1 MMSKVRGLGR
11 RLKERD
17 RPVILMYHRV
27 ADVDIDPWELCVSP
41 KHFAQQMAY
50 LKRHRTPLPMTEFVS
65 RNTKGTLPADAVA
78 VTFDDGYLDN
88 LIHAKPALVAEDVP
102 ATLFVVT
109 GDETRGQAFWWDEL
123 AELVLA
129 HAGPFD
135 DVIEISGTAIRL
147 QWEAAADSPPERAR
161 PWRGW
166 EPPRNAR
173 QTSFTELRDWLRLL
187 SPAER
192 ADRLAWLRERL
203 GSPRLNGNSAMTE
216 AQLREFG
223 EGGLIEF
230 GGHTVSHPTLPS
242 LSPKRRREEIEGCR
256 QELTRLIGTPP
267 AGFAYPYGEF
277 DDGVRR
283 DVARS
288 GFAWACTTRSGAV
301 VPTSELFALPRR
313 HVCDWNGRR
322 FARWLRTVQ

>member
-1 MMSKVRGLGR
+1 MSRLRSLGR

-27 ADVDIDPWELCVSP
+27 AEIDIDPWELCVTP

-50 LKRHRTPLPMTEFVS
+50 LKRHRTPLPMTEFVE
-65 RNTKGTLPADAVA
+65 RHANGTLPDDAVA

-109 GDETRGQAFWWDEL
+109 GSETRGRPFWWDEL
-123 AELVLA
+123 ADLILT
-129 HAGPFD
+129 HPGPLD
-135 DVIEISGTAIRL
+135 DEIEIAGTAIPLR
-147 QWEAAADSPPERAR
+147 WEADSAPDKGR

-166 EPPRNAR
+166 EPPRNPR
-173 QTSFTELRDWLRLL
+173 QASFTEVRDWLRLL
-187 SPAER
+187 SPSDR
-192 ADRLAWLRERL
+192 DDRLAWLHERL
-203 GSPRLNGNSAMTE
+203 GPTNLNGNAAMTE

-223 EGGLIEF
+223 EGSLIEF
-230 GGHTVSHPTLPS
+230 GGHTVSHPALPS
-242 LSPKRRREEIEGCR
+242 LTPKRRREEIEGCR
-256 QELTRLIGTPP
+256 EELTRLLGTPP

-283 DVARS
+283 EVARS
-288 GFAWACTTRSGAV
+288 GFSWACTTRAGAV
-301 VPTSELFALPRR
+301 TPSSELFALPRR
-313 HVCDWNGRR
+313 HVCDWNGHR